1 MDEDGLPLSGVD
13 LNKVPPIPQKHT
25 VTFLNHYLSRS
36 SQLLNGLSG
45 AAERKLEK
53 VLTQLQQI
61 EAGVC
66 ILEAKLDSI
75 PGMTDGITPE
85 PDPEPVK
92 QPPPVVTTQPTKS
105 TSDQEPTPSSPA
117 PSQAPAAVES
127 APLEEP
133 GGAESQAIQPICK
146 DPRFRMYFDMLKKG
160 VPLPGVQQKMML
172 SGVDPELILNP
183 NAPAPP
189 PDPDDEE

>member
-1 MDEDGLPLSGVD
+1 MDEDGLPIAGVD

-36 SQLLNGLSG
+36 SQLLNGLSS

-53 VLTQLQQI
+53 VLAQLQQI

-85 PDPEPVK
+85 PDPEPAREP
-92 QPPPVVTTQPTKS
+92 QPVVTTQPTKS
-105 TSDQEPTPSSPA
+105 A
-117 PSQAPAAVES
+117 PEEVDSAPAAITENTPVEQ
-127 APLEEP
+127 
-133 GGAESQAIQPICK
+133 AEVPESSPSLLICK
-146 DPRFRMYFDMLKKG
+146 DPRFQMYFDMVKKG
-160 VPLPGVQQKMML
+160 VPVPGVQQKMMM
-172 SGVDPELILNP
+172 SGVDPELIHTP

-189 PDPDDEE
+189 PDPEYEDED